1 MTQLKNEKHIKQA
14 AVKSPLYFRPYVSSL
29 KSALFAEIDKQTK
42 QPKSGENEEQIKDND
57 IESTT
62 SYASSYASSINIIL
76 HKEKGSKT
84 GVTLTSYEKIFT
96 ETERFRT
103 PTKPIPIPRSRSN
116 QSESFCHSIFQT
128 PSPTKKTTPEK
139 RKYEDDD
146 LLPFSLPNSEK
157 WDFLEF
163 LRKMEEEAEAK
174 ASAGL
179 NK

>member
-14 AVKSPLYFRPYVSSL
+14 AVKSPLYFRPHVTSL
-29 KSALFAEIDKQTK
+29 KSVLFAEIDKERK
-42 QPKSGENEEQIKDND
+42 QPKYGENEEQIND
-57 IESTT
+57 FESTT
-62 SYASSYASSINIIL
+62 SYASSYASSVNIIL
-76 HKEKGSKT
+76 HKEKNRTT
-84 GVTLTSYEKIFT
+84 GETLTTYEKIFT